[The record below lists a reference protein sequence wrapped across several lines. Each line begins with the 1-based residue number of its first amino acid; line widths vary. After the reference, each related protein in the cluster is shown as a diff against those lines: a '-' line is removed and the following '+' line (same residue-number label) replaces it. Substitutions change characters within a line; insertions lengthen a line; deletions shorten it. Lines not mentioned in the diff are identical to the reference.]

1 MIRIR
6 RSINYK
12 LQDDAKITGL
22 FFIIDGELYVKQGED
37 VTDMHVD
44 FFKELIRNHPEL
56 SEYKQ
61 YPYLYFPRGA
71 VFRDTDSGKV
81 MFNYPPELSDQ
92 QVAKLRRR
100 FMIENDNVELS
111 DSWHYSFNQV
121 KTSIKNNK
129 WDKEIEQ
136 EELEFAEDFFYDQ
149 INKY

>member
-37 VTDMHVD
+37 VTEMHVD

-92 QVAKLRRR
+92 QIAKLRKR

-111 DSWHYSFNQV
+111 DSWHYSFDQI
-121 KTSIKNNK
+121 KASIKNNK

-136 EELEFAEDFFYDQ
+136 EELDFAENFFYNQ